1 MSRLRFHV
9 AVKGK
14 GDAVAVQNHSIIL
27 HLHFQE
33 QVATINIQLILG
45 GVTVVA
51 GGDEAAGLRGD
62 VVDH

>member
-1 MSRLRFHV
+1 
-9 AVKGK
+9 VKGK

-51 GGDEAAGLRGD
+51 GGDEAAGIRGD
-62 VVDH
+62 VVDQ

>member
-9 AVKGK
+9 VVKGK

-33 QVATINIQLILG
+33 QVATINIQLIAELQLSL
-45 GVTVVA
+45 
-51 GGDEAAGLRGD
+51 AAMRQQ
-62 VVDH
+62 VSEEM